1 MGFGSKRSFMT
12 SPLQSDNPASSTPL
26 ALYIHVPFCETK
38 CPYCD
43 FNTYARIEPL
53 MKPYVGAVCGE
64 MAMWGET
71 LGHPPVRTV
80 FFGGGTPSYLGPD
93 SLRLI
98 LDAAAAAFD
107 LQAVEEVT
115 IECNPGDLTPER
127 AKGLASLPFVDRL
140 SIGVQA
146 FQDHHLA
153 LLGRR
158 HTSAEAERAFWA
170 VREAGFD
177 NVNLDFM
184 FGLPGQTLGEWRDT
198 VEKACELRP
207 EHLSLYGLTLEPG
220 TPLEQWVKTGKT
232 PDPDPDLGAEQFE
245 LARDML
251 RQAGYEHYEISNW
264 AMPGRASKHNLIYW
278 RNEPYLGVG
287 PGAHSYLEGH
297 RFADIKSPREYI
309 RLVQAWRDRWA
320 RRQALGAQALLA
332 LGPVSEAEA
341 IDRPSE
347 MGETMMMGLRLS
359 EGVSETT
366 FARRFGVGLNEAYGP
381 VIEEMA
387 GFGLLERSGDII
399 RLTPEGQ
406 LLGNEVFQQFLVHDT
421 TQFSQP
427 V

>member
-1 MGFGSKRSFMT
+1 MN
-12 SPLQSDNPASSTPL
+12 SPSQSDNPASSTPL

-53 MKPYVGAVCGE
+53 MKPYVTGVCRE
-64 MAMWGET
+64 LALWGET
-71 LGHPPVRTV
+71 LGHPAVRTV
-80 FFGGGTPSYLGPD
+80 FFGGGTPSYLGPEA
-93 SLRLI
+93 LRSI
-98 LDAAAAAFD
+98 IEAAATAFD
-107 LQAVEEVT
+107 LGAVEEVT
-115 IECNPGDLTPER
+115 IECNPGDLTLER
-127 AKGLASLPFVDRL
+127 AQGLASLPYVDRL

-158 HTSAEAERAFWA
+158 HTSAEAVRAFGA
-170 VREAGFD
+170 VREAGFE

-220 TPLEQWVKTGKT
+220 TPMEQWVRTGKT
-232 PDPDPDLGAEQFE
+232 PDPDPDLGADQFE

-264 AMPGRASKHNLIYW
+264 ALPGLSSKHNLIYW

-309 RLVQAWRDRWA
+309 RLVQAWRERGA
-320 RRQALGAQALLA
+320 RRQALDAQALLA

-341 IDRPSE
+341 IDQSSE

-359 EGVSETT
+359 EGVSART
-366 FARRFGVGLNEAYGP
+366 FATRFGVDLEDAFGP
-381 VIEEMA
+381 VIEEMVE
-387 GFGLLERSGDII
+387 FGLLERSGDVI
-399 RLTPEGQ
+399 RLTQEGQ
-406 LLGNEVFQQFLVHDT
+406 LLGNEVFQRFLVHDT
-421 TQFSQP
+421 TQFSHP